1 MWTIGI
7 AAILIVVMLVIG
19 GIAVAQKKKS
29 DSASSPTE
37 MDKTYDSV
45 QAVINHPTTEEEIRP
60 DQVPDTKSAYPGSAP
75 VGDISIYDKV
85 VNRKI
90 IRMAKTKRFVK
101 ALRRGLQPIDE
112 ATFNSLL
119 HYDIGG
125 FHFYRWVLRA
135 NDNENGNVYIDE
147 NRLEGFTFLD
157 ILRKKIPVNSIDL
170 VVYGSNAMDK
180 NLDDIR
186 MKESW
191 WNYNTLVIFDPSCMN
206 FSSALASFMEED
218 FEGIVSADCLLSVLD
233 DIEGTPFDTA
243 SIRTSIQNRVDALHT
258 KDVKDE
264 VLLVSDEMKKRGEKI
279 TIELHRNPD
288 MMKED
293 EVDEEGQE
301 EIAHA

>member
-1 MWTIGI
+1 MWIIGI
-7 AAILIVVMLVIG
+7 GVILIVAVLLIG
-19 GIAVAQKKKS
+19 GILISKKKKAAQNNTS
-29 DSASSPTE
+29 TD
-37 MDKTYDSV
+37 MDKTYASV
-45 QAVINHPTTEEEIRP
+45 QAVVNHSNPEEVTHSSKG
-60 DQVPDTKSAYPGSAP
+60 DDTKSAYPESVS

-85 VNRKI
+85 ANRKI

-101 ALRRGLQPIDE
+101 TLRRGLQPINE

-135 NDNENGNVYIDE
+135 NDAENGNVYIDE
-147 NRLEGFTFLD
+147 NRLEGFSFLD

-170 VVYGSNAMDK
+170 VVYGSNAMDR

-186 MKESW
+186 MNASW

-206 FSSALASFMEED
+206 FASALASFMEED

-233 DIEGTPFDTA
+233 DIEGTPFET
-243 SIRTSIQNRVDALHT
+243 SSFKTSIQNRVEALHT

-279 TIELHRNPD
+279 TIELHCNPD
-288 MMKED
+288 LMKED
-293 EVDEEGQE
+293 EPNEGVQE

>member
-1 MWTIGI
+1 MWIIGI
-7 AAILIVVMLVIG
+7 AAILIVAMLVIG

-29 DSASSPTE
+29 ESASPSTE
-37 MDKTYDSV
+37 LDKAYDSV
-45 QAVINHPTTEEEIRP
+45 QAVVNRAPEEENQNKDPVEKTARP
-60 DQVPDTKSAYPGSAP
+60 EPM
-75 VGDISIYDKV
+75 GDISIYDKV
-85 VNRKI
+85 ANRKI

-279 TIELHRNPD
+279 TIELHRNPN

-293 EVDEEGQE
+293 EVDEEGE
-301 EIAHA
+301 ETIHA